1 MTLLRQLVIVI
12 VTLFSLLFA
21 GSVII
26 NVNNTRNYLNNQLR
40 SISQDMATSLG
51 LSVSPHVAKREM
63 ALVESMVNAVFDSGY
78 YREVIVA
85 DVNGKTMIERSQEP
99 TIEGVPAWFI
109 DLIPLETPVG
119 EALVM
124 AGWQQA
130 GTVRISANPGYA
142 YATLWSNSID
152 AFWWFLGSSVFA
164 FVLGIGALHFVLRP
178 LRDVEAQ
185 AKAICD
191 REYSVQG
198 RMPWTLELR
207 SVVSAMNRMTSKVK
221 DMFDEQ
227 AAAMDRVRTDAY
239 VDTTTGLANRRYFDM
254 QLRNLIESPDSFG
267 TGAVIFLELHEFKR
281 FNERRGY
288 QAGDALLKATGK
300 LIARICRESGVDEHF
315 EARLSGPNFAIV
327 LVDVEPN
334 DALAVAEQIARALP
348 KLHATGVA
356 ESADVAHLG
365 IAPYQGQPLGQLLGE
380 ADLALRAAQVK
391 GANALH
397 MNDSRTASDFAG
409 YTATRWKEVLSDIL
423 AQRRVELHVQPAVA
437 SDDDSV
443 VLHQETLMRVE
454 DPDGKS
460 IPAGILIP
468 MARRLHLVESF
479 DRLVVEDVVARL
491 AQPAN
496 AQMAAAINLFP
507 SSIQDA
513 GFVAWLV
520 ELLRRDRGIASRLSF
535 EVTEH
540 GVTDKL
546 DALRGWI
553 ERIAETGARTGLDQ
567 FGRGF
572 TSFDYLS
579 TLKLNYVKIDGGYVR
594 GIDVNKDNQIFVD
607 SLVKIAHGLDIEVIA
622 ESVETPAE
630 RETLKSLRVDGVK
643 GFGVKRPEP
652 WA

>member
-51 LSVSPHVAKREM
+51 LSVSPHVAKKEI

-78 YREVIVA
+78 YREVIIA
-85 DVNGKTMIERSQEP
+85 DVNGKPMIERSQEA
-99 TIEGVPAWFI
+99 TIEGVPEWFI
-109 DLIPLETPVG
+109 DMIPLETPVG

-142 YATLWSNSID
+142 YATLWNNSVD
-152 AFWWFLGSSVFA
+152 AFWWFLGSSGFA
-164 FVLGIGALHFVLRP
+164 FVLGVGALHFVLRP

-221 DMFDEQ
+221 EMFDEQ
-227 AAAMDRVRTDAY
+227 AAAMDRVRNDAY
-239 VDTTTGLANRRYFDM
+239 VDATTGLANRRYFDM
-254 QLRNLIESPDSFG
+254 QLRHLIGSPDSFG

-281 FNERRGY
+281 FNESRGY
-288 QAGDALLKATGK
+288 QAGDALLKAVGE
-300 LIARICRESGVDEHF
+300 LIARICREAGVDEHF

-327 LVDVEPN
+327 LVDVEPD
-334 DALAVAEQIARALP
+334 DALMVAEQIVRALP
-348 KLHATGVA
+348 KLHAAGLTETA
-356 ESADVAHLG
+356 EVAHLG
-365 IAPYQGQPLGQLLGE
+365 IAPYQGQPIGQLLGE

-391 GANALH
+391 GGNALH

-409 YTATRWKEVLSDIL
+409 YTATRWKEVLNDVL
-423 AQRRVELHVQPAVA
+423 AQRRVELHVQPALA
-437 SDDDSV
+437 SDDDGV
-443 VLHQETLMRVE
+443 VLHQETLMRVQT
-454 DPDGKS
+454 PDGKV

-468 MARRLHLVESF
+468 MARRLHLVENF
-479 DRLVVEDVVARL
+479 DRMVVEDVVSRL
-491 AQPAN
+491 TQRADGSAV
-496 AQMAAAINLFP
+496 AVNLFP

-513 GFVAWLV
+513 GFVAWLA
-520 ELLRRDRGIASRLSF
+520 ELLRRHPAVAARLSF

-579 TLKLNYVKIDGGYVR
+579 TLKLDYVKIDGGFVR

-607 SLVKIAHGLDIEVIA
+607 SLVKIAHGLDIQVIA
-622 ESVETPAE
+622 ESVETAGE

-643 GFGVKRPEP
+643 GFGVRRPEP

>member
-51 LSVSPHVAKREM
+51 LSVSPHVAKKEI

-78 YREVIVA
+78 YREVVIA
-85 DVNGKTMIERSQEP
+85 DVNGKPMIERSQEA
-99 TIEGVPAWFI
+99 TIEGVPEWFI
-109 DLIPLETPVG
+109 DMIPLETPVG

-142 YATLWSNSID
+142 YATLWNNSVD
-152 AFWWFLGSSVFA
+152 AFWWFLASSGFA
-164 FVLGIGALHFVLRP
+164 FVLGVGALHFVLRP

-221 DMFDEQ
+221 EMFDEQ
-227 AAAMDRVRTDAY
+227 AAAMDRVRNDAY
-239 VDTTTGLANRRYFDM
+239 VDATTGLANRRYFDM
-254 QLRNLIESPDSFG
+254 QLRHLIESPDSFG

-281 FNERRGY
+281 FNESRGY
-288 QAGDALLKATGK
+288 QAGDALLKATGE
-300 LIARICRESGVDEHF
+300 LIARISREAGVDEHF

-327 LVDVEPN
+327 LVDVEPD
-334 DALAVAEQIARALP
+334 DALAVAEQIVRALP
-348 KLHATGVA
+348 KLHAAGLTETA
-356 ESADVAHLG
+356 EIAHLG
-365 IAPYQGQPLGQLLGE
+365 VAPYQGQPVGQLLGE

-391 GANALH
+391 GGNALH

-409 YTATRWKEVLSDIL
+409 YTATRWKEVLNDVL
-423 AQRRVELHVQPAVA
+423 TQRRIELHVQPALA

-443 VLHQETLMRVE
+443 VLHQETLMRVQS
-454 DPDGKS
+454 PDGKA

-479 DRLVVEDVVARL
+479 DRVVVEEVVSRL
-491 AQPAN
+491 AQPGEAT
-496 AQMAAAINLFP
+496 AVAVNLFP

-513 GFVAWLV
+513 GFIAWLV
-520 ELLRRDRGIASRLSF
+520 DLLRRHPAAAARLSF

-579 TLKLNYVKIDGGYVR
+579 TLKLDYVKIDGGFVR

-607 SLVKIAHGLDIEVIA
+607 SLVKIAHGLDIQVIA
-622 ESVETPAE
+622 ESVETPGE
-630 RETLKSLRVDGVK
+630 REVLKNLRVDGIK
-643 GFGVKRPEP
+643 GFGVRRPAP